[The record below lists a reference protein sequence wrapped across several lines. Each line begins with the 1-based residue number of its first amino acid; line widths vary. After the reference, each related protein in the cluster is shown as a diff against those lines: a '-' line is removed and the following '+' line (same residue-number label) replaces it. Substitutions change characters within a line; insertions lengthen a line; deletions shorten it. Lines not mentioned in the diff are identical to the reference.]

1 MSDAPVSADRE
12 RTAFHAQL
20 TDPKTSAFA
29 KYCDTAVGRRG
40 VVPLI
45 RYELAFGLASP
56 WPGALGYLIRRK
68 LLPPMLGSAGGGIV
82 FGRDIVVRHPHRIRV
97 GPGAILDDHCV
108 LDAKG
113 AAEVGI
119 SLGSAVIIGR
129 GTSLSC
135 KGGAIEVGDNTNI
148 SGNCMLISESK
159 LVLGKN
165 ILVAGMC
172 YLIAGGNH
180 SFERTDIP
188 VVRQPMVQ
196 KGGITI
202 GDNCWLGA
210 NVTVLDGVTI
220 GRDSIV
226 GAGSVV
232 TESIPEFA
240 IAVGVPARVVKTRKS
255 AT

>member
-1 MSDAPVSADRE
+1 MSDIPAS
-12 RTAFHAQL
+12 RTEFHTQL
-20 TDPKTSAFA
+20 TDERTSAFA
-29 KYCDTAVGRRG
+29 KYCDMAVGRRG
-40 VVPLI
+40 MIALI
-45 RYELAFGLASP
+45 RYEIAFGLASP
-56 WPGALGYLIRRK
+56 MPGAFGYLARK
-68 LLPPMLGSAGGGIV
+68 KVLPRMLNHAGRGII
-82 FGRDIVVRHPHRIRV
+82 FGRDLVFRHPHRIAI
-97 GPGAILDDHCV
+97 GDGAILDDHCV

-113 AAEVGI
+113 DSEVGI
-119 SLGSAVIIGR
+119 SLGPGVLIGR

-135 KGGAIEVGDNTNI
+135 KGGTIEVGENANI
-148 SGNCMLISESK
+148 SGNCMLISESR

-165 ILVAGMC
+165 VLIAGMC

-188 VVRQPMVQ
+188 VVEQPMVH
-196 KGGITI
+196 KGGIVI

-232 TESIPEFA
+232 TNSIPEFA
-240 IAVGVPARVVKTRKS
+240 IAVGVPARVIKTRR
-255 AT
+255 